1 VRRVIPWVLAILLYG
16 ALAPLGLGD
25 VESGTLGFVLPILTV
40 VVSIPLLVVLHEC
53 AHLLVALLLRLP
65 VVEMR
70 IRLTS
75 SSFVRVRPS
84 PTAPALPP
92 RFVLMHLAGPL
103 ANLAIAFGLARLAS
117 QPVPDIARS
126 CLLTA
131 ALLGALL
138 GIGNLLPHRDHRSG
152 LHSDGSQ
159 IWRWIV
165 HPARQRDLLEKARP
179 NPLLARLR
187 DESITDTELDSLI
200 GEAPTDGVAALARFL
215 RLRRRLGIAPD
226 AEPATVANVTIGQET
241 AEDYRW
247 LRTHLLT
254 PTAPQPLV
262 DTILPMLALIPGLG
276 ELHRVIVRGTPADP
290 TIVAQVGEIA
300 AALSARPDKT
310 TQSSR
315 PDKAAQPGRPD
326 KAAQSGRPRH
336 MQHRLVAAL
345 DDLLHDRPAEA
356 RRRLMDVS
364 PAADVITA
372 WALLLRATA
381 EAALGDHA
389 QATRLLAALRRAHQ
403 EAGDPTGGDPPPVF
417 AEILA
422 ALRDRSHL
430 EA

>member
-1 VRRVIPWVLAILLYG
+1 MRRVLPWVLAILLYG
-16 ALAPLGLGD
+16 TLAPIGLGD
-25 VESGTLGFVLPILTV
+25 VESGALGFVLPILTV
-40 VVSIPLLVVLHEC
+40 VVSIPLLIVLHEC

-103 ANLAIAFGLARLAS
+103 ANLAIAFALARLAS
-117 QPVPDIARS
+117 QPVPDVARS

-131 ALLGALL
+131 ALLGLIL

-152 LHSDGSQ
+152 LHSDGAQ

-165 HPARQRDLLEKARP
+165 HPARQRELLAKAGP
-179 NPLLARLR
+179 HPLLAHLR
-187 DESITDTELDSLI
+187 DESITDPDLDTLI
-200 GEAPTDGVAALARFL
+200 DAAPTDGVAALARFL
-215 RLRRRLGIAPD
+215 RLRRRLGIASG
-226 AEPATVANVTIGQET
+226 AEPATVANVTIGPET
-241 AEDYRW
+241 AEDYEW
-247 LRTHLLT
+247 LRTHLLA
-254 PTAPQPLV
+254 PAAPQPLV
-262 DTILPMLALIPGLG
+262 GTILPMLALIPGLG
-276 ELHRVIVRGTPADP
+276 ELHRVIVRGATADP
-290 TIVAQVGEIA
+290 TIVTHVGEIA
-300 AALSARPDKT
+300 AALAA
-310 TQSSR
+310 R
-315 PDKAAQPGRPD
+315 PDKAARSGHPD
-326 KAAQSGRPRH
+326 EAAPSAGPLN
-336 MQHRLVAAL
+336 MEHRLVAAL

-356 RRRLMDVS
+356 RRRLTDVS
-364 PAADVITA
+364 PAADVFTG

-381 EAALGDHA
+381 ESALGDQA
-389 QATRLLAALRRAHQ
+389 QTTRLLSTMRRVEE
-403 EAGDPTGGDPPPVF
+403 EAGDPPGGEPPPVF